1 MSNHQLDA
9 TRMMLPLL
17 DASGMC
23 RLLAGLSASVHC
35 TEACRQEQ
43 RRRLRCPTTQV
54 LACFADNR
62 THGLADPLADPLSC
76 FRQSRDVR
84 DSCRCVSPV
93 LGPPVELTP
102 FAVALVVAGQTR
114 SFTSP
119 LVSSAFKTLVSR
131 LPSGE
136 AVMLAVL
143 TTESTNR
150 GDLRPGGWHSVTRFT
165 TTALDKTMHSLGLP
179 WRARYLSNSGSPSEA
194 AAACSN
200 EELRNLLATA
210 SGTKKLPEGGMHGSL
225 IKRVVAFDLLL
236 SYEQSTQRTPER
248 VLFLRPDTVYILDV
262 AALDPNCSTGVYV
275 RNDQFAAMPRR
286 LAGYYFTSYATDR
299 SLHGAGDEPPSI
311 TVIGQAKQLASPA
324 ERDLGGLTL
333 MPHFHL
339 AYYGVPF
346 AGGGLEMDPNNID
359 CAGYTPLV
367 QMLAIRDLPS
377 FDSTP
382 GVCYNKMPNNIEV
395 RALLARFNVSA
406 CTPASLHQ
414 GSHHLQAARKRE
426 RIPPPSHPPP
436 PPTAPLVLVVGL
448 LVIATLGLCW
458 CRRARASKG
467 KEATVN
473 VGAPS
478 ATAGHNRRALEEVT
492 V

>member
-1 MSNHQLDA
+1 
-9 TRMMLPLL
+9 
-17 DASGMC
+17 
-23 RLLAGLSASVHC
+23 
-35 TEACRQEQ
+35 
-43 RRRLRCPTTQV
+43 
-54 LACFADNR
+54 
-62 THGLADPLADPLSC
+62 
-76 FRQSRDVR
+76 
-84 DSCRCVSPV
+84 
-93 LGPPVELTP
+93 
-102 FAVALVVAGQTR
+102 
-114 SFTSP
+114 
-119 LVSSAFKTLVSR
+119 
-131 LPSGE
+131 
-136 AVMLAVL
+136 MLAVL

-179 WRARYLSNSGSPSEA
+179 WRARYLSDSGSPSEA

-299 SLHGAGDEPPSI
+299 SLHGAGDEPPNI

-324 ERDLGGLTL
+324 ERNLGGLTL

-359 CAGYTPLV
+359 CAGYTPLK

-382 GVCYNKMPNNIEV
+382 GVCYNNMPNNIEV